1 MLHRDTTNEWSK
13 ELQGA
18 FLERVD
24 QVPAGWLTSAEV
36 GKAFG
41 LQRPQTMKSLAVL
54 RDCGKVEMKVFS
66 VVVNKEFSLVR
77 RTVHYR
83 LTKKKAVPP
92 KPPKKNFKG
101 WDNARKKYLGTI
113 ATSYRPPLN
122 KKTAY

>member
-36 GKAFG
+36 SKAFG

-54 RDCGKVEMKVFS
+54 RDCGRVEIGTFS
-66 VVVNKEFSLVR
+66 IVVNKEFNLVR
-77 RTVHYR
+77 RIVHYR
-83 LTKKKAVPP
+83 LTKKKVVQP
-92 KPPKKNFKG
+92 KPPKKNLKG
-101 WDNARKKYLGTI
+101 WNNARKKYLGTI
-113 ATSYRPPLN
+113 ATNYRSPL
-122 KKTAY
+122 